1 MPEKKMK
8 SKENEQ
14 NLMNTNSI
22 HIEICITVF
31 CIFD

>member
-14 NLMNTNSI
+14 MNTNSI